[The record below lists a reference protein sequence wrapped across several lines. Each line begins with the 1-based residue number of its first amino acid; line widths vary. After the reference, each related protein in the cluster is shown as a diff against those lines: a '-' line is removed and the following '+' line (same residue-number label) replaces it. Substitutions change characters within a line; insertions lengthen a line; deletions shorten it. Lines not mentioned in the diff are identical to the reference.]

1 MEHNYIIPSLFPD
14 YEPSSKPGFTNNK
27 EKQRW
32 QFNKTKNFGLEYCSD
47 ATFQGKY
54 GIVLIKKYTDTL
66 PDKFITLGE
75 INNIGSKTT
84 GVVSFTYDY
93 ELDRLASSPFN
104 YAKKLAKYKCT
115 CEPDFSM
122 KIGDPLAVVV
132 GNTFKS
138 HSTAFYLQEHGCQV
152 IPTMK
157 WSSPDSYEVCFDGY
171 EKGGAVI
178 VSTIGVLK
186 DERSHMYF
194 KSGFTEMLKRISPEA
209 VVLYGDYSEW
219 IKELMPSQLD
229 VHHFCHERFNRMRGY
244 GK

>member
-1 MEHNYIIPSLFPD
+1 MEHYIIPSLFPD
-14 YEPSSKPGFTNNK
+14 YEPSNKLNIANNK

-32 QFNKTKNFGLEYCSD
+32 QFYKTKNFGLEYCTN

-93 ELDRLASSPFN
+93 ELD
-104 YAKKLAKYKCT
+104 KLAKYKCI

-122 KIGDPLAVVV
+122 KIGDPLAVVI

-157 WSSPDSYEVCFDGY
+157 WSTPDSYEVCFDGY
-171 EKGGAVI
+171 EKGGVVI

-194 KSGFTEMLKRISPEA
+194 KSGLAEMLKRISPESI
-209 VVLYGDYSEW
+209 VLYGDYNEW
-219 IKELMPSQLD
+219 IKKLMPSQLD
-229 VHHFCHERFNRMRGY
+229 VHHFSHERFNRMRGY